1 MTQVT
6 QAVQPAQSTAVNIMQ
21 LLQQTPATKIPSLP
35 QVEKKFIDL
44 VMKIQRQPQ
53 SVAEAI
59 FHAETFHYLKLINEN
74 HSVREC
80 EPLSLYGC
88 FVDMAVNGLSFDPSK
103 KLCYIMPGNVNV
115 GTRDTPQW
123 VKRASLAVS
132 PYGELAIRQ
141 RDNQIKYADNPVI
154 VYEGD
159 VFKPYVGE
167 DGQKRVQ
174 YEMNVNHSTVIIGAF
189 IRLIRH
195 DGTSDVHW
203 LLKEDV
209 SRLSGYSERKN
220 KGKTN
225 PLYTSQNGGID
236 PGFLGAKMIK
246 HAFKSYPKVKI
257 EGSFAVVEPENNEE
271 EDLYGF
277 YAKALPA
284 PPATLPQPS
293 MMITAAEPT
302 QINDASVSHE
312 AKLAMVQATSSAEPS
327 NETTNFQ
334 DDTEGGF

>member
-1 MTQVT
+1 MTQLATT
-6 QAVQPAQSTAVNIMQ
+6 QNGAPAPAVNIMQ
-21 LLQQTPATKIPSLP
+21 MLQQTPASKIPSLP

-44 VMKIQRQPQ
+44 VMKIQRQDK

-74 HSVREC
+74 QSVREC

-115 GTRDTPQW
+115 GSKDTPQW

-141 RDNQIKYADNPVI
+141 RDGQIKYADNPVI

-159 VFKPYVGE
+159 VFKPFVGE

-174 YEMNVNHSTVIIGAF
+174 YEMNINHGTTIVGAF
-189 IRLIRH
+189 IRLVRH

-203 LLKEDV
+203 LLKEDIL
-209 SRLSGYSERKN
+209 RLSGYSARKN
-220 KGKTN
+220 KGN
-225 PLYTSQNGGID
+225 ANALYSSQNGGID

-257 EGSFAVVEPENNEE
+257 GGSFAVEDPAMTEQEE
-271 EDLYGF
+271 VDYGF
-277 YAKALPA
+277 DEKALPA
-284 PPATLPQPS
+284 PPANLPHPS
-293 MMITAAEPT
+293 MIVSPVTNGEVSDAAK
-302 QINDASVSHE
+302 A
-312 AKLAMVQATSSAEPS
+312 AMLQATAETPEMNGTVQYS
-327 NETTNFQ
+327 
-334 DDTEGGF
+334 DDHSEGF